1 MQEQDGWWA
10 ALSPQVRGRID
21 EQLRRQRLI
30 EAIVLLRSE
39 GGFDLAPDLYEMQN
53 MLRERSVWLAEQG
66 LVDLEEPPVQVPQL
80 IGMVNAISEPVV
92 AVEVLWDGDTQGWF
106 VELVAIVQRPGRYH
120 HRFDE
125 RPLALFRR
133 GSDLRLFNGE
143 VPPWPEAV
151 EAAEKGQAVARS
163 LGVPFHFASPDTPD
177 DESPRWWDSQAA

>member
-1 MQEQDGWWA
+1 MIQ
-10 ALSPQVRGRID
+10 
-21 EQLRRQRLI
+21 
-30 EAIVLLRSE
+30 AIVLLRSE
-39 GGFDLAPDLYEMQN
+39 GGLDPSPGLYEAQN

-66 LVDLEEPPVQVPQL
+66 LVDLEEPPVGVPQL
-80 IGMVNAISEPVV
+80 IEMVNAISEPVV
-92 AVEVLWDGDTQGWF
+92 AVEALWDGDTQGWF
-106 VELVAIVQRPGRYH
+106 VKLVAIVQRPGRHH
-120 HRFDE
+120 HRLDE

-177 DESPRWWDSQAA
+177 DGLPRWWDSQSA